1 MSKGNFI
8 AGEFKKVTKP
18 DLSWEVKSPSDLSD
32 SVGVISSNN
41 QDVDFAVEAA
51 RSAFKS
57 WSKLSLDDRIN
68 YVLKLKDVFIARK
81 EEIAKCISRETGK
94 PYWET
99 LGEAGALAGKI
110 DITIKASLDLVKEQ
124 EIEGALPGVTG
135 RIKYKPRGVLGVLGP
150 FNFPAHLPNGH
161 YIPALLTGNTVVFK
175 PSELTPFTAELLA
188 ECVKEAEL
196 PKGVWNLVQGSA
208 DVGKRLV
215 AHEDIDSI
223 LFTGSYETGLAIKT
237 SIASHYWKS
246 TALEMGGKNTSI
258 VWKDTDMDRAIYQNI
273 FGAFASTG
281 QRCSCTSRIIVHDEV
296 YDQFVDRFYKTAKTI
311 QIGHWSKDVFMGP
324 LINDKSVEKFLRFQ
338 EIAKREGAENI
349 MRGKSIEPEYQGH
362 YVTPSLNLIHEPNSE
377 SVYEKEEIFGP
388 NVAIYKTSELDEA
401 ILLANDTNYGLSGAV
416 FTKDRS
422 IYEKVASDLDVGL
435 LNWNRATCGASSKL
449 PFGGTK
455 KSGNGHP
462 SAHFAVYYCTV
473 PVAYL
478 EDEGEFDKSSIAR
491 GLELK

>member
-1 MSKGNFI
+1 MSKGNFVN
-8 AGEFKKVTKP
+8 GEFLKPKKV
-18 DLSWEVKSPSDLSD
+18 DLSWTIKSPSDLSD
-32 SVGVISSNN
+32 ILGEISTET
-41 QDVDFAVEAA
+41 QHIDEAVSAA
-51 RSAFKS
+51 RQAFKV
-57 WSKLSLDDRIN
+57 WSKYSLEKRIE
-68 YVLKLKDVFIARK
+68 YVNKLKEVFLSRK

-110 DITIKASLDLVKEQ
+110 DITIKASLSLVADQKV
-124 EIEGALPGVTG
+124 EGALPGVDG
-135 RIKYKPRGVLGVLGP
+135 YIKYKPRGVMGVLGP

-175 PSELTPFTAELLA
+175 PSELTPFTGELLA
-188 ECVKEAEL
+188 ECVKEAGL
-196 PKGVWNLVQGSA
+196 PEGVWNMVQGGGE
-208 DVGKRLV
+208 VGKKLV
-215 AHEDIDSI
+215 AHENVDSI

-237 SIASHYWKS
+237 SIASHYWKM

-258 VWKDTDMDRAIYQNI
+258 VWDDADMDRAVYQNI

-281 QRCSCTSRIIVHDEV
+281 QRCSCTSRIIVHD
-296 YDQFVDRFYKTAKTI
+296 DIFDKFVDRYYQTAKTI
-311 QIGHWSKDVFMGP
+311 QIGHWEKDVFMGP

-349 MRGKSIEPEYQGH
+349 MRGKSLDVGYEGH
-362 YVTPSLNLIHEPNSE
+362 YVTPSLNIIEKPNPD

-388 NVAIYKTSELDEA
+388 NVAIYKSSDLDEA
-401 ILLANDTNYGLSGAV
+401 ISIANDTNYGLSGAV
-416 FTKDRS
+416 FSKDRKV
-422 IYEKVASDLDVGL
+422 YEKVADDLNVGL

-449 PFGGTK
+449 PFGGSK

-462 SAHFAVYYCTV
+462 SGHFAVYYCTV

-478 EDEGEFDKSSIAR
+478 EDEGEFDKTSIAR
-491 GLELK
+491 GMELK